1 VNDQRFCTLTVGLL
15 SDMAGERNI
24 MKTFVSL
31 AVITFSIAFSACTR
45 RTPTVADTQ
54 PPEQVRRELEQL
66 ERRLIVAVQRKDMD
80 TLNEIWA
87 PEYFGT
93 APTGRTVNKADLMS
107 AVKEGVIE
115 LDRLDT
121 DGLYVRLFGDVAV
134 MTGHAQVVSTV
145 AGEDLSNS
153 YRGTG
158 IFVKRN
164 GRWQIAGVHVGPDQ
178 GTQSLMPLKK

>member
-1 VNDQRFCTLTVGLL
+1 MKSVASLGIIALTVL
-15 SDMAGERNI
+15 
-24 MKTFVSL
+24 
-31 AVITFSIAFSACTR
+31 FSGCAR
-45 RTPTVADTQ
+45 RASTVAETET
-54 PPEQVRRELEQL
+54 PEQVRQELVQL

-93 APTGRTVNKADLMS
+93 APTGRTVTKADLMS
-107 AVKEGVIE
+107 AVKGGAIQ
-115 LDRLDT
+115 LDTLDT

-134 MTGHAQVVSTV
+134 MTGHAQVKSIVS
-145 AGEDLSNS
+145 GEDLSNS

-178 GTQSLMPLKK
+178 PTSSMMPSRK

>member
-1 VNDQRFCTLTVGLL
+1 MMRYIACLAIIIF
-15 SDMAGERNI
+15 S
-24 MKTFVSL
+24 TFL
-31 AVITFSIAFSACTR
+31 PGCARHA
-45 RTPTVADTQ
+45 PTVADTDT
-54 PPEQVRRELEQL
+54 PEEVKRQVVQL

-93 APTGRTVNKADLMS
+93 APTGRTVNKADLMA
-107 AVKEGVIE
+107 AVKDGVIQ

-134 MTGHAQVVSTV
+134 VTGQAQVKSIV

-164 GRWQIAGVHVGPDQ
+164 GRWQIAGVHVGPDL
-178 GTQSLMPLKK
+178 GTQSFMAPKK

>member
-1 VNDQRFCTLTVGLL
+1 MREARFASNSSERLL
-15 SDMAGERNI
+15 L
-24 MKTFVSL
+24 KSL
-31 AVITFSIAFSACTR
+31 RSGVITFSTLLPACTR
-45 RTPTVADTQ
+45 HRPTVADTDTT
-54 PPEQVRRELEQL
+54 EEVRRQLVQL

-93 APTGRTVNKADLMS
+93 APTGRTVNKADLMA
-107 AVKEGVIE
+107 AVKDGVIQ

-134 MTGHAQVVSTV
+134 MTGQAQVKSIV

-158 IFVKRN
+158 IFIKRN

-178 GTQSLMPLKK
+178 GTQSLMPSKK

>member
-1 VNDQRFCTLTVGLL
+1 MMNKL
-15 SDMAGERNI
+15 A
-24 MKTFVSL
+24 SL
-31 AVITFSIAFSACTR
+31 AVVTFSILLPACTGHR
-45 RTPTVADTQ
+45 PTVADTDS
-54 PPEQVRRELEQL
+54 PEEVKRQLVQL

-93 APTGRTVNKADLMS
+93 APTGRTVNKADLMA
-107 AVKEGVIE
+107 AVKDGVIQ

-134 MTGHAQVVSTV
+134 MTGQAQVVSTV
-145 AGEDLSNS
+145 AGENVSNS

-164 GRWQIAGVHVGPDQ
+164 GRWQIAGVHVGPDL
-178 GTQSLMPLKK
+178 GTQTLRPPKK

>member
-1 VNDQRFCTLTVGLL
+1 MLAATSAYLILWI
-15 SDMAGERNI
+15 AGVVYHWLGGRRTI
-24 MKTFVSL
+24 DHDWFASLSL
-31 AVITFSIAFSACTR
+31 AETQ
-45 RTPTVADTQ
+45 TPD
-54 PPEQVRRELEQL
+54 QVRRELEQL

-80 TLNEIWA
+80 TLNPIWA

-107 AVKEGVIE
+107 AVKDGVIQ

-134 MTGHAQVVSTV
+134 MTGHALVVSTV
-145 AGEDLSNS
+145 AGDDLSNS

-178 GTQSLMPLKK
+178 GTQSLMPSKK

>member
-1 VNDQRFCTLTVGLL
+1 
-15 SDMAGERNI
+15 MRNI
-24 MKTFVSL
+24 ACLAIIVFSTFL
-31 AVITFSIAFSACTR
+31 SACTR
-45 RTPTVADTQ
+45 HAPTVADKDT
-54 PPEQVRRELEQL
+54 PEEVKRQLVQL

-107 AVKEGVIE
+107 AVKDGVIQ

-134 MTGHAQVVSTV
+134 MTGQAQVVSTV
-145 AGEDLSNS
+145 AGENLSNS

-164 GRWQIAGVHVGPDQ
+164 GRWQIAGVHVGPDL
-178 GTQSLMPLKK
+178 GTQSLMPPKK